1 MELAGI
7 NFSDF
12 ELVYI
17 HVHALCAD
25 LVIAA
30 LDVKLKW
37 WTGSIP
43 IRCRLKMLTQLA
55 TFACSAAPEE
65 V

>member
-7 NFSDF
+7 HFSDF

-17 HVHALCAD
+17 HALCAD
-25 LVIAA
+25 LVTAA

-37 WTGSIP
+37 WTDSMP

-55 TFACSAAPEE
+55 TFACSAAHAQ
-65 V
+65 